1 MISLDDAHKKFIL
14 DLKKKGRAEATRLA
28 YSKDITQLIDFLKK
42 NKINNLKDVKL
53 EHLNKFM
60 LFLTEEGLT
69 NKTISRKTNSTRT
82 FFNFLRSA
90 NYLDINP
97 AQNLKH
103 PEIKPHAPRILS
115 KLEYRALRDAV
126 RKDIRTAA
134 IVELLLQTGI
144 RIGELARL
152 KLSDIKLDNGNG
164 EIYIA
169 EFGSHEARVV
179 PLNDAAEDA
188 IKKYLE
194 IRPTN
199 VKSDNLFIT
208 KTGRPLLV
216 RNIRAT
222 LNRYFEKA
230 ELNNVKVNDLRH
242 TFIAH
247 HLTQGANLLTISKI
261 AGHKR
266 ISTTEKYLQYI
277 KNPNKKNAV
286 ELKEL

>member
-1 MISLDDAHKKFIL
+1 MITLIEAHKKFIG
-14 DLKKKGRAEATRLA
+14 DLKKKGRASATTVA
-28 YSKDITQLIDFLKK
+28 YSQDITQLIDFLANQKLNEA
-42 NKINNLKDVKL
+42 NKVEL

-60 LFLTEEGLT
+60 TSLEADGLK

-82 FFNFLRSA
+82 FFK
-90 NYLDINP
+90 YLKQENLIDINP
-97 AQNLKH
+97 AQNLEH
-103 PEIKPHAPRILS
+103 PEVKSKDPRILS
-115 KLEYRALRDAV
+115 KQEYRSLRDAV

-152 KLSDIKLDNGNG
+152 SLSDVKLNGGKG
-164 EIYIA
+164 EIYISD
-169 EFGSHEARVV
+169 FGSHEARVV
-179 PLNDAAEDA
+179 PINDAAEEA
-188 IKKYLE
+188 IAEYIK

-199 VKSDNLFIT
+199 VKSENFFIT

-222 LNRYFEKA
+222 LNRYFTNA
-230 ELNNVKVNDLRH
+230 EINNVKVNDLRH

-247 HLTQGANLLTISKI
+247 HLTQGTNLLTISKI

-266 ISTTEKYLQYI
+266 LSTTEKYLNYI
-277 KNPNKKNAV
+277 KNPAEQKV
-286 ELKEL
+286 ELEEL

>member
-1 MISLDDAHKKFIL
+1 MISLNDAHKKFIS
-14 DLKKKGRAEATRLA
+14 DLKKKGRAEATTVA
-28 YSKDITQLIDFLKK
+28 YSKDITQLIQFLKS
-42 NKINNLKDVKL
+42 NKIDNVNDVKL

-60 LFLTEEGLT
+60 LYLSEEGLT

-82 FFNFLRSA
+82 FFKFLRSA
-90 NYLDINP
+90 NYIDINP

-103 PEIKPHAPRILS
+103 PEVKPHDPRILS

-152 KLSDIKLDNGNG
+152 NLSDVKLNNGNG
-164 EIYIA
+164 EIYIS

-179 PLNDAAEDA
+179 PLNDAAEEA
-188 IKKYLE
+188 IVEYLK
-194 IRPTN
+194 IRPAN

-230 ELNNVKVNDLRH
+230 ELSNVKVNDLRH

-247 HLTQGANLLTISKI
+247 HLTQGTSLLTISKI

-266 ISTTEKYLQYI
+266 ISTTEKYLNYI
-277 KNPNKKNAV
+277 KNPSKENV
-286 ELKEL
+286 ELEEL